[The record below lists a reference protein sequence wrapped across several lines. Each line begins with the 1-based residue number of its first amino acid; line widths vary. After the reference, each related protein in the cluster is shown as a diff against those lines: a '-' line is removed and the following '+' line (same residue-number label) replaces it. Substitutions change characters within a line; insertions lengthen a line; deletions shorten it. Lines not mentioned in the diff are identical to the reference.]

1 MKLYRITWEADDGF
15 ELYRHYEY
23 LWGNRA
29 LGKAV
34 AWGVKD
40 GDTLVDVVRLQP
52 TWEAIKVCVQHRHS
66 SFANQCV
73 INGRCF

>member
-23 LWGNRA
+23 LIGDRA

-40 GDTLVDVVRLQP
+40 GDILVDVVRLQP
-52 TWEAIKVCVQHRHS
+52 TWEAFKVCAHHTHS
-66 SFANQCV
+66 SFPNKCV
-73 INGRCF
+73 IEGRCF

>member
-1 MKLYRITWEADDGF
+1 MKLYRITWEYYDGF
-15 ELYRHYEY
+15 ETRQHFEY

-52 TWEAIKVCVQHRHS
+52 TLEAIKICAQHTHS
-66 SFANQCV
+66 SFPNKCV
-73 INGRCF
+73 IEGRCF